1 MNGVFGLQYQQ
12 ASCRAFA
19 FQPGLHMV
27 RRSVD
32 SEAGDIANRRDGV
45 QQETQSGVSGM
56 GGMGPQ
62 RSGDTTLGERLDGA
76 PTLFGRGGRLSQA
89 EIDFAVD
96 RALFA
101 RQALEQQ

>member
-1 MNGVFGLQYQQ
+1 MNAMLRLQHQQ
-12 ASCRAFA
+12 AACRAFA
-19 FQPGLHMV
+19 FQPGLPVV
-27 RRSVD
+27 RRS
-32 SEAGDIANRRDGV
+32 ANPKACNLTNRGNGV
-45 QQETQSGVSGM
+45 QQEEKSSVSSV

-62 RSGDTTLGERLDGA
+62 RSGDSTISQRLDGA